1 MIISKTPYRISLFGG
16 GTDHKEYYTKMGG
29 VVIGGAIN
37 KYLYLSLR
45 KLPVFFDHTFRV
57 SWSKIENVKSIK
69 KISHPVVRELYKF
82 YKIREGLEL
91 HYDGDLPGN
100 SGTGSSAAFCIGL
113 IKCLSHLKKKKL
125 SNKELYELGYL
136 IEKHKLKESTG
147 IQDHIFAAHGGFNK
161 IIFNKKK
168 IKINSINISKKK
180 IKDLEDNL
188 IIFYTKIK
196 RSANIIEKSKNFGS
210 IKTIS
215 VLNDIK
221 SLAFQAEKE
230 LISTTTVNTTIIGDL
245 LNENWMLKKKLS
257 QKVSNN
263 KIDEIYDE
271 AINSGASGGKLLGA
285 GGGGF
290 MLFYCKKNKQK
301 LLKKKLNK
309 FTSLNFKFINS
320 GSEIIENEI

>member
-16 GTDHKEYYTKMGG
+16 GTDHKEYYIKRSGI
-29 VVIGGAIN
+29 VIGGAIN
-37 KYLYLSLR
+37 KFLYLSLR
-45 KLPVFFDHTFRV
+45 KLPIFFDHTFRV
-57 SWSKIENVKSIK
+57 SWSKIENVKSINN
-69 KISHPVVRELYKF
+69 ISHPIVRELYKF
-82 YKIREGLEL
+82 YKVKDGLEL

-100 SGTGSSAAFCIGL
+100 SGTGSSASFCVGL
-113 IKCLSHLKKKKL
+113 IKCLSHLNKKKL

-136 IEKHKLKESTG
+136 IEKYKLKEATG
-147 IQDHIFAAHGGFNK
+147 VQDHIFAANGGFNK

-168 IKINSINISKKK
+168 IQITKLNINKKK
-180 IKDLEDNL
+180 IKDLEENL
-188 IIFYTKIK
+188 ILFYTKIK
-196 RSANIIEKSKNFGS
+196 RSANIIEKSKNFKS
-210 IKTIS
+210 IKTIN

-230 LISTTTVNTTIIGDL
+230 LLSTSNLTTTGIGEL